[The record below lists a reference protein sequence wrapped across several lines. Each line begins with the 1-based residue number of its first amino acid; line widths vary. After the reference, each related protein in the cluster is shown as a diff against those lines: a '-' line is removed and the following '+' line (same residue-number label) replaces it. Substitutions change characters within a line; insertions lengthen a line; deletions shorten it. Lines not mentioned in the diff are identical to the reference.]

1 MSHDRSELPQ
11 PLWRAVVPV
20 VRQELG
26 AVRQREAPVTGSKTS
41 RSSRR
46 SSAGPA
52 MGLMLGAGGRWA
64 RARGWDMDDNYSDSH
79 NRC

>member
-1 MSHDRSELPQ
+1 MNHDRSEFQQ
-11 PLWRAVVPV
+11 PLWRAV

-52 MGLMLGAGGRWA
+52 MGLMLGARGRWV
-64 RARGWDMDDNYSDSH
+64 RGWDGIWMIIIVTVATDVKSL
-79 NRC
+79 

>member
-1 MSHDRSELPQ
+1 MNHDRSELPQ
-11 PLWRAVVPV
+11 PLWCAV

-64 RARGWDMDDNYSDSH
+64 RARGWDGIWMIISD